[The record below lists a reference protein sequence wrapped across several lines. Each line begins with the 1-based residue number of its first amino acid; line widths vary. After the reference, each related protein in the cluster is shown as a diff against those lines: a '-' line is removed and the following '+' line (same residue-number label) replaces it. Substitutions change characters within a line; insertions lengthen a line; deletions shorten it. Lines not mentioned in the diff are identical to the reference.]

1 MRFLHVRF
9 CSVSVRE
16 TELWLTCSVWFG
28 QNGKTLLRSVTNWH
42 VYIFWF
48 IFFLSYLF
56 WTVYN
61 LKSQYIC
68 PIQYHSYFE
77 IFLVSIKVRHTDI
90 LHHSDDLKREKFDP
104 SELQFRGGATMHC
117 IFFFFLRWMNFKDF
131 LKRPKT
137 SEISKK
143 KASILIW
150 NYLYYL
156 AYYFDSINYKYHDW
170 WAFSLNSR
178 HLAYQKSS

>member
-1 MRFLHVRF
+1 MNKNLNYRKLPQKPFKVVNMQYQNDRKMGSFCQSMLHCKSF
-9 CSVSVRE
+9 E
-16 TELWLTCSVWFG
+16 
-28 QNGKTLLRSVTNWH
+28 KTHHCALLRSVTNWH

-117 IFFFFLRWMNFKDF
+117 MYFLFFFFDEWF
-131 LKRPKT
+131 LK
-137 SEISKK
+137 I
-143 KASILIW
+143 
-150 NYLYYL
+150 
-156 AYYFDSINYKYHDW
+156 F
-170 WAFSLNSR
+170 
-178 HLAYQKSS
+178 

>member
-1 MRFLHVRF
+1 MSSGLGFYVLF
-9 CSVSVRE
+9 
-16 TELWLTCSVWFG
+16 TCSVLFRFGRQNYFVRFG
-28 QNGKTLLRSVTNWH
+28 QNSKTLLRSVTNWH

-117 IFFFFLRWMNFKDF
+117 MYFLFFFFDEWI
-131 LKRPKT
+131 LK
-137 SEISKK
+137 I
-143 KASILIW
+143 
-150 NYLYYL
+150 
-156 AYYFDSINYKYHDW
+156 F
-170 WAFSLNSR
+170 
-178 HLAYQKSS
+178 